1 MEPLEGLADIAV
13 PAPVSCMPQTWG
25 WAVLGVVLLGLSLWA
40 FVRWRRRRERN
51 RYRREALAELAH
63 LSSQDALAVI
73 PPLLKRVALSA
84 WPRSEVAAL
93 SGQAWVSFLRAHGPF
108 PEEAARL
115 LDDIEYQPR
124 AQGEAI
130 ELLVKAS
137 RLWIEKHV
145 RA

>member
-1 MEPLEGLADIAV
+1 MKPIEGLADIAV
-13 PAPVSCMPQTWG
+13 PAPVSWMPQTWG
-25 WAVLGVVLLGLSLWA
+25 WAALGIVLLGLAAWA
-40 FVRWRRRRERN
+40 IVTWRRRRERN
-51 RYRREALAELAH
+51 RYRREALAELSGTAREDAH
-63 LSSQDALAVI
+63 AVI

-93 SGQAWVSFLRAHGPF
+93 SGDAWVSFLQAHGPF

-115 LDDIEYQPR
+115 LDDVEYRPR
-124 AQGEAI
+124 ARGEDI
-130 ELLVKAS
+130 DYLMRAS